1 MLVNC
6 EVNKKSAVFSP
17 CSWFFNLFLFHATYS
32 YLCTSKLVIGDVL
45 QRKRHYWK
53 LDSNALTLY
62 KDENTS
68 RYYKVR
74 LSQVLCPRLCV
85 WDSLYMLLYLLLMN
99 DSDVQ
104 QLWLG
109 DQAVGLSSRQHRFKS
124 CWDYT
129 CQLSTTNVGWSFPLS
144 ALSRFLSLSLRPS
157 CSTR

>member
-1 MLVNC
+1 MKSIKNLQFSHLVLDFLIC
-6 EVNKKSAVFSP
+6 FYFMQHTRTFAQVNWWLAMSCSASDITG
-17 CSWFFNLFLFHATYS
+17 SWTRMHWR
-32 YLCTSKLVIGDVL
+32 CTRMRIRHVITRCVGL
-45 QRKRHYWK
+45 P
-53 LDSNALTLY
+53 
-62 KDENTS
+62 
-68 RYYKVR
+68 
-74 LSQVLCPRLCV
+74 VLCPRLCV